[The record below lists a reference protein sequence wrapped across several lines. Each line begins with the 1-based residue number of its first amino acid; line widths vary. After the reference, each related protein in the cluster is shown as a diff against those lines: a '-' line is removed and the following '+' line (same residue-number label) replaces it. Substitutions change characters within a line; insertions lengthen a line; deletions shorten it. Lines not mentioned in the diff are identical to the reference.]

1 VKKIFIPLVILLL
14 GSLLMIGC
22 NSPSPTSPA
31 TIAPAPAK
39 TSAAPAPSSAA
50 PPAVTTSAPS
60 TPAPAGPV
68 AAKPG
73 TPKYGGTLKI
83 LAVGSAVN
91 LGVPWQPRA
100 ISDVLMRLPCVETL
114 MRVDDLGL
122 PAPSL
127 FASWQIAPDLKSIT
141 FKIRPGVKFHDGTD
155 LNADA
160 VKYNLDLEKKTGI
173 VASMVS
179 VTSVDVV
186 DPLTVR
192 FNLSQFDASILN
204 GLTGASIASPTSIQ
218 KLGETASVFNPVG
231 TGPFKFASFQN
242 SVSLKYTKNND
253 YYMQGKP
260 YLDGIEFLY
269 VADANTAL
277 MAYKGGQ
284 AQYLF
289 SATPKD
295 ASELQKAGATVDG
308 SLSSAMGVAFDSVN
322 SNSPF
327 ANIKVR
333 QAVCYAIDNAAIAK
347 NLGYGFMQ
355 PATQQFAPGTAA
367 FNPNVKGYPYNPQKA
382 KDLLKEAGYPN
393 GFQTA
398 FIVSAVTNKDW
409 GGAIQ
414 GYLKDVGIN
423 CEIQAVQPAAY
434 TNFIRQG
441 WKNSL
446 LSFTPPNSL
455 AMDPGVSMRSFLSI
469 DGGQYVSIAYPQEY
483 LAKLNQA
490 NAEPDNQKRA
500 AILQELAK
508 IIVDD
513 NCMVGYHY
521 IGAIVGARTP
531 EVQGA
536 KLLNPHF
543 QQWNPYDA
551 WLDK

>member
-1 VKKIFIPLVILLL
+1 MKKILIPLAILLL
-14 GSLLMIGC
+14 SSLLVMGC
-22 NSPSPTSPA
+22 GPSTSSTPA
-31 TIAPAPAK
+31 ATAAPPAK
-39 TSAAPAPSSAA
+39 TSAAPVPPATAA
-50 PPAVTTSAPS
+50 TAPAVTTSAPGS
-60 TPAPAGPV
+60 SPSAASIPATSPV
-68 AAKPG
+68 AARPG
-73 TPKYGGTLKI
+73 TPAPKYGGNLKI

-127 FASWQIAPDLKSIT
+127 FTSWQIAPDLKSIT
-141 FKIRPGVKFHDGTD
+141 FKIRQGVKFHDGTD
-155 LNADA
+155 LNAEA

-173 VASMVS
+173 VASLVS

-204 GLTGASIASPTSIQ
+204 GLTGASVASPTSIQ

-231 TGPFKFASFQN
+231 TGPFKFVSFQN
-242 SVSLKYTKNND
+242 SVSLKYAKNND

-284 AQYLF
+284 GQYLF

-295 ASELQKAGATVDG
+295 AAELQKAGATVDG
-308 SLSSAMGVAFDSVN
+308 SLSSAMGVAFDSAN
-322 SNSPF
+322 AGSPF

-355 PATQQFAPGTAA
+355 PTNQQFAPGTPA
-367 FNPNVKGYPYNPQKA
+367 FNASVKGYPYNPQKA

-393 GFQTA
+393 GLQTA
-398 FIVSAVTNKDW
+398 FIVSSVTNKD
-409 GGAIQ
+409 
-414 GYLKDVGIN
+414 
-423 CEIQAVQPAAY
+423 
-434 TNFIRQG
+434 
-441 WKNSL
+441 
-446 LSFTPPNSL
+446 
-455 AMDPGVSMRSFLSI
+455 
-469 DGGQYVSIAYPQEY
+469 
-483 LAKLNQA
+483 
-490 NAEPDNQKRA
+490 
-500 AILQELAK
+500 
-508 IIVDD
+508 
-513 NCMVGYHY
+513 
-521 IGAIVGARTP
+521 
-531 EVQGA
+531 
-536 KLLNPHF
+536 
-543 QQWNPYDA
+543 
-551 WLDK
+551 